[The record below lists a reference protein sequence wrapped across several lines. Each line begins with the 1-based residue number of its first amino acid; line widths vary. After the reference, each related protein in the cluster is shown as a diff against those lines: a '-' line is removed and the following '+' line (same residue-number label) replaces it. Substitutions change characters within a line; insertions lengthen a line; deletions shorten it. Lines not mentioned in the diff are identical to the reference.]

1 MPTSDLIRANG
12 LKRNA
17 QPLPGTTILAPIAAQ
32 ADEAHIETTLARFT
46 GSKVIEREQ
55 TRAVYHRVTKRD
67 TLAKIAKRY
76 GVSANELTK
85 LNKIEAEIKPGQRL
99 LIRGAQTRTVM
110 TDERGKRT
118 VVTAQADDIP
128 IERKEVPK
136 KKAANTAQK

>member
-1 MPTSDLIRANG
+1 M
-12 LKRNA
+12 
-17 QPLPGTTILAPIAAQ
+17 
-32 ADEAHIETTLARFT
+32 
-46 GSKVIEREQ
+46 
-55 TRAVYHRVTKRD
+55 TKRD
-67 TLAKIAKRY
+67 TIAKIAKRY